1 MNARLPSSEMRESG
15 SGFPP
20 CLSQLA
26 DHAPPETLLIT
37 CTDPVLDACLL
48 DSLRHE
54 PLLLWRCPG
63 PVVPPLAAAH
73 GDTQAAIEHAVRE
86 LRVKEVV
93 ICGHVPG
100 QMLQAMVQ
108 AAQDG
113 QEAGPLAYYAQASL
127 RLAAEKRGKLSSG
140 ELPRALVEDHLVLQL
155 NNLRTYPAV
164 TARMERGEL
173 SLHAWVYDVV
183 NGRLYGR
190 EASRTL
196 LLRRLYQPKFPT
208 QGLRP
213 VLDPTELYLA

>member
-1 MNARLPSSEMRESG
+1 MRASS

-26 DHAPPETLLIT
+26 DHAAPETLLIT
-37 CTDPVLDACLL
+37 CTDPVLDGCLL

-73 GDTQAAIEHAVRE
+73 QDTQAAIEHAVRE

-100 QMLQAMVQ
+100 HVLRAMVE
-108 AAQDG
+108 AAHDDQT
-113 QEAGPLAYYAQASL
+113 AGPLAYYAQASL
-127 RLAAEKRGKLSSG
+127 RLAAEKRGELTSG
-140 ELPRALVEDHLVLQL
+140 ELQRALVEDHLVLQL
-155 NNLRTYPAV
+155 ANLRTYPAV

-196 LLRRLYQPKFPT
+196 LLRRLCQPKIPS